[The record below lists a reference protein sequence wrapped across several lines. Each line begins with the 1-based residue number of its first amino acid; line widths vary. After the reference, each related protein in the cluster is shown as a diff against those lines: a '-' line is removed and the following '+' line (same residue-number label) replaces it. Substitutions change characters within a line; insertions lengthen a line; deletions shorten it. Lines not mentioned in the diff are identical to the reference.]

1 MGLVARWI
9 AVVVL
14 VSGCASYETVSTQV
28 VEKGADA
35 ADEVLEAA
43 EWGLTQAATI
53 GAARRR
59 YGVDGCC
66 QLCKARRPPVIP
78 ESQ

>member
-1 MGLVARWI
+1 MIRLLAL
-9 AVVVL
+9 AVI

-28 VEKGADA
+28 AEKAADA

-59 YGVDGCC
+59 YGVEGCC
-66 QLCKARRPPVIP
+66 ELCRARPAPVIP
-78 ESQ
+78 DIR